1 MSWEGG
7 RLMIYSIRHPEY
19 FEVHSG
25 QDEASC
31 YGCDQEWYNS
41 EWQRL
46 SGCGPTAASN
56 IIYYLSRT
64 KPRACKLDVQNDRGG
79 CLALMEEV
87 WTYVTPTEEGVDT
100 TKKFYDA
107 LRAYFDAVGTRT
119 AAEICDIPENKD
131 ERPALKEVLDFL
143 ITAMENDAPVAFL
156 NLCNGDETN
165 LEEWHWVTVIS
176 LRCDEGKAQSH
187 LIILDEGQ
195 FKKIDLGLW
204 HNTTELGGGFVY
216 FAIPDE

>member
-1 MSWEGG
+1 
-7 RLMIYSIRHPEY
+7 MIYSIKHPEY
-19 FEVHSG
+19 FEVDCGH
-25 QDEASC
+25 DEESL

-64 KPRACKLDVQNDRGG
+64 KPRACNLDVHNDRVG

-87 WTYVTPTEEGVDT
+87 WAYVTPTEEGVDT

-107 LRAYFDAVGTRT
+107 LSAYFDAAGTHT
-119 AAEICDIPENKD
+119 VAEICDIPENKE
-131 ERPALKEVLDFL
+131 ERPTLNEVLDFL
-143 ITAMENDAPVAFL
+143 IRAMENDAPVAFL
-156 NLCNGDETN
+156 NLCNGNETN
-165 LEEWHWVTVIS
+165 LEAWHWVTVIS
-176 LRCDEGKAQSH
+176 LRYHENKDHIH

-195 FKKIDLGLW
+195 LKKIDLGLW
-204 HNTTELGGGFVY
+204 YNTTELGGGFVY
-216 FAIPDE
+216 FGIR